1 MNTSTLFRVRKV
13 LFSNKLSIFG
23 LIIVSAFFVL
33 SLLYSLLGNLIVPYN
48 PNQINLQASNLAP
61 SFAHLFGTD
70 SAGRDL
76 FSRVIAALPVDIGIP
91 LAIVLISVGIGLFL
105 GTVAGYF
112 RGFLEEIIM
121 RVTDMFL
128 AFPPIIMALAVA
140 ATLGHSLVD
149 ATVAIVFVWWP
160 PYVRL
165 VRGSVLEVT
174 SNDFITASKTLNSKF
189 PYVLRKG
196 IVPNIISTVVI
207 YATMD
212 IGTALLTLS
221 TLGFLSIGIPP
232 GVPELGSMASTLTV
246 NFYQYQWE
254 GLIPAF
260 FILLIVLGFGLLGEG
275 LREGMDVQL
284 RSHIIFRKHGL
295 SVKENNEEITSAQ
308 QM

>member
-61 SFAHLFGTD
+61 SFSHLFGTD